1 MVTRRNIGYH
11 YYHMS
16 ARYYMKDYLSEDYG
30 LMLRISLENVNMGSH
45 QIEVQPIWFSV
56 WKWY

>member
-16 ARYYMKDYLSEDYG
+16 ARYMKDYLSEDYG
-30 LMLRISLENVNMGSH
+30 LMLRISLGNVNMGSH
-45 QIEVQPIWFSV
+45 QIEVQPI
-56 WKWY
+56 